1 MYKLSYLICGVFLL
15 SIISACNEPG
25 LIGSDLVEDEQV
37 ELFFTDT
44 IHPQISTVRG
54 DSVRIYAPS
63 IATLDNYLFGNYND
77 PIFGNQ
83 NASLYF
89 RLKSPEVNPDFDIAN
104 RIDSIVLILDID
116 SATVYGNALE
126 TFTAEIFALSEDL
139 DNDEEYFSNS
149 TFVTEPMPV
158 AVSNGFSPGAVDS
171 ITIIEPLDGDEET
184 VRAKN
189 HWRIKFDNSFVQ
201 DFKSSDTSVFLTD
214 SAFLEKYKGFYLKPS
229 SQNNGLLSL
238 DFLNSISR
246 FSVYY
251 HSDDTTFLK
260 RNFNFERTLVSNF
273 EADYA
278 GSEVEPFLNSIAEND
293 SLIFIQGMQ
302 GLEAKVTFPDKPF
315 NEDIIISKAELE
327 LTIAELPNSNNALF
341 TPPSQLMIYQ
351 RASDSTKV
359 FIEDLLYVVNSSDFN
374 LWFGGTPQKSG
385 SQTKYTFN
393 ISAYLAKV
401 WAGEVPKE
409 VYIQVNKR
417 WQDPS
422 RVVFYGGNAQN
433 HPAKINLYF
442 SKTSN

>member
-1 MYKLSYLICGVFLL
+1 MYKLSYLFCGMLL
-15 SIISACNEPG
+15 LLFIAACNEPG

-44 IHPQISTVRG
+44 IHPQISTIRG

-63 IATLDNYLFGNYND
+63 IATLDNYLFGNFND
-77 PIFGNQ
+77 PVFGNSI
-83 NASLYF
+83 ASLYF
-89 RLKSPEVNPDFDIAN
+89 RLKAPEVNPDFDIAN

-116 SATVYGNALE
+116 SSTVYGNALE
-126 TFTAEIFALSEDL
+126 NFTAEIFALTEEMDG
-139 DNDEEYFSNS
+139 DEEYFSNS
-149 TFVTEPMPV
+149 SFTTEPMPV

-171 ITIIEPLDGDEET
+171 ISIIEPLDGDEET

-201 DFKSSDTSVFLTD
+201 DFKLSDTSIFLTD
-214 SAFLEKYKGFYLKPS
+214 SAFLEKYKGFYLKPT
-229 SQNNGLLSL
+229 SQNEGLLSL
-238 DFLNSISR
+238 DFLNAISR

-273 EADYA
+273 ESNYT
-278 GSEVEPFLNSIAEND
+278 GSKVEPFLNSIANND

-315 NEDIIISKAELE
+315 NEDLIISKAELE
-327 LTIAELPNSNNALF
+327 LTIADLPNSNSTLF

-351 RASDSTKV
+351 KSSDSTKV
-359 FIEDLLYVVNSSDFN
+359 FIEDLLYVVNNSDFS
-374 LWFGGTPQKSG
+374 LWFGGTPQKNG
-385 SQTKYTFN
+385 SLTKYTFN

-422 RVVFYGGNAQN
+422 RVVLYGGNAQN